1 MHPEVI
7 LLDCGGTLSWPPFAR
22 VHALIRELRGVDVP
36 VASAYEGFYRSSHA
50 LEMYLRQHDGPP
62 AADPIELQ
70 HWLYLRGFELT
81 GYGGVWTRECTELLV
96 RREGRMGSWDYT
108 YPWVADALG
117 RLSGRGYRLAVV
129 SNSDGQVTALLGRLG
144 YARHFEVIIDSHIEG
159 VAKPA
164 AELFHAALERLGLAD
179 WAVQARAAAADG
191 SLPRPP
197 VLHVGDHYRADYVG
211 ATQAGLETRLIDP
224 FGLYP
229 ELPAGHRVASIADLA
244 TALCD

>member
-1 MHPEVI
+1 MRPEVI

-36 VASAYEGFYRSSHA
+36 VACAYEGFYRSGHA
-50 LEMYLRQHDGPP
+50 LEMYLRDNDGPP

-81 GYGGVWTRECTELLV
+81 GYAGVWTRECTEELV

-129 SNSDGQVTALLGRLG
+129 SNSDGQVTSLLRRLG
-144 YARHFEVIIDSHIEG
+144 YASHFEVIIDSHVEG

-164 AELFHAALERLGLAD
+164 AELFYTALERMGLAD
-179 WAVQARAAAADG
+179 RAAQARAAATDG
-191 SLPRPP
+191 SRQRPP
-197 VLHVGDHYRADYVG
+197 VLHVGDHYRADYLG
-211 ATQAGLETRLIDP
+211 ASQAGLEARLIDP

-229 ELPAGHRVASIADLA
+229 ELPADRRVVSIADLA
-244 TALCD
+244 IALCE